1 MGDNSLLVQKN
12 IQEFTEF
19 IEAIPYLKNDSYN
32 LKNFIYEE
40 SLEYKQ
46 ALLNSFLS
54 IHYIK
59 DIFSLAEDK
68 INLKNIK
75 YYVRN
80 KDINLL
86 MNIRE
91 KFFENTFRYVSG
103 YIPQSANSKHY
114 YLYSNISPTKQFKN
128 EFDFCFVNVEYYGE
142 YFIPSELVKM
152 KYPVYLIT
160 IPVLL
165 KHFHKIKK
173 YLYNI
178 KKVKEILIEVLQ
190 VKKCNNYVRMIS
202 ALDETNEFDFKYIEK
217 ESQWDYFHILYAYY
231 LQKTLQLQTLNI
243 NAYTRSYMFYSIV
256 NNKHIDN
263 LPFKFPE
270 TIRIDDFEFNHINY
284 NYENKS
290 IYDPNYDT
298 NNNIPS
304 PPPLPTLNPQ
314 YNILNKDPVET
325 IKKYN
330 YDEDFKPENVITF
343 PADKMNEFLKRQEQK
358 SSQNKFL
365 NELRSRFKSMKNYFG
380 GEIRDSD
387 NEKVVRFN
395 TPDDTDYISNVI
407 ELDNLNDYDVEK
419 NAYNFAKVSSVNRQP
434 NLNSKEKLT
443 EMLFSNLNNFE
454 MFSQTNFYQKKLVAM
469 YEFLKSDKNLGLITY
484 EFNSMSFNLFVVSQN
499 NNELKFLH
507 LYNNYFAIIKEYLNF
522 LNTNTNSIFYMK
534 DNFILLSALILKQLD
549 IFSLY
554 TTKRVIPFR
563 HYMVYYYQL
572 LKLINKERSSSV
584 SLFSTLLNILNV
596 FQKNIIEPLIGGGQS
611 FSATMFEPSKFE
623 RLNFF
628 HYTYLLDV
636 LTHLEFGYGS
646 GSEFYNVSINDNTP
660 NNEIYKFY
668 DGIELNEFLKLN
680 PNQQYVLSVVNKVM
694 FIGDLASGTK
704 MLFKKS
710 DVQKNVRICFVVKQL
725 TSKYNAYDLIKE
737 LSNVIKNNN
746 INVTNL
752 EEFLYKFNILI
763 DNVKLNDLLRR
774 LDKIKSPKEAPLLL
788 SYYKNINDKNDK
800 LYKNSLIELF
810 LFLFYFLVKLGFDVT
825 HFMTKSNIIINIVPE
840 LNEENIL
847 KYLKEND
854 NELVDI
860 SKQLLEENRD
870 LMEFLIKSTVC
881 VDINNSNS
889 GGGSIKG
896 SKIVFK
902 LPYSL
907 NVLEK
912 SISDNILNLYENENY
927 VDSEVLSS
935 QFDNIFEKEHSEL
948 QDNLDIL
955 ITADRVNVDN
965 LYKIIP
971 NYIILQTELAEQY
984 PVLENK
990 SIFNNALVGG
1000 NSNQNHPLKIFLDKY
1015 QSNNVSSTIPPIPK
1029 EYIEKNIDMILQ
1041 EQYFKTLDRL
1051 VLFYDNKLLSEK
1063 RYNTNSLI
1071 LRDIMNSVEYLRKYY
1086 KIDFTNNIK
1095 NGIVSLVTLIQKVDE
1110 CIYQIFVVIQ
1120 YIKHFIIYMYK
1131 KLGINFDEYKIDT
1144 KDFSVFYKI
1153 IEPRFKERSKY
1164 MKQIFDININ
1174 TSLNKLNVKSTPENS
1189 AYEEINMDTINNEFF
1204 TSGGDSKNSNN
1215 DTSVLN
1221 ETPALNDTAVLNDTP
1236 ALNDTSP
1243 LNEASALNETPAL
1256 NETSVLNDTLNEP
1269 STSKTDLPKIIINK
1283 PNYNLF
1289 ETLDKMVT
1297 DFNSN

>member
-32 LKNFIYEE
+32 FKNFIYEE

-80 KDINLL
+80 KDVNLL

-103 YIPQSANSKHY
+103 YIPQSVSSNCY
-114 YLYSNISPTKQFKN
+114 YLYSSISPTKQYKD

-152 KYPVYLIT
+152 KFPVYLIT
-160 IPVLL
+160 IPIFL
-165 KHFHKIKK
+165 KHFHTIKK
-173 YLYNI
+173 YLYDIKQI
-178 KKVKEILIEVLQ
+178 KKALIDILQ
-190 VKKCNNYVRMIS
+190 QRQCDRYVSMIS

-217 ESQWDYFHILYAYY
+217 ESQWDYFHILYAFY

-243 NAYTRSYMFYSIV
+243 NAYTRSYMFYNIV
-256 NNKHIDN
+256 SNKHIDN
-263 LPFKFPE
+263 LPFGFPE
-270 TIRIDDFEFNHINY
+270 VIRNDNFEFNNTTNHF
-284 NYENKS
+284 YENKS
-290 IYDPNYDT
+290 IYDPTDHIYEEVYDS
-298 NNNIPS
+298 IPN
-304 PPPLPTLNPQ
+304 PPPLPKLNPKF
-314 YNILNKDPVET
+314 NVLNKDPVNN
-325 IKKYN
+325 IKKYDYN
-330 YDEDFKPENVITF
+330 EDFKPERIITF
-343 PADKMNEFLKRQEQK
+343 PADKLSDFLKQK
-358 SSQNKFL
+358 DKPMTPQNKFL
-365 NELRSRFKSMKNYFG
+365 NELRNKFKSMKNYFG
-380 GEIRDSD
+380 GDIRDYD
-387 NEKVVRFN
+387 NDKIVRFD
-395 TPDDTDYISNVI
+395 TPENADYISNVI

-419 NAYNFAKVSSVNRQP
+419 NAFNFAKVSTVNRQP
-434 NLNSKEKLT
+434 NVNSMTKLT
-443 EMLFSNLNNFE
+443 ELLFSNLSNFE

-469 YEFLKSDKNLGLITY
+469 YEFIKQDKNLGFITY
-484 EFNSMSFNLFVVSQN
+484 EFKTMFFNLFVISDN
-499 NNELKFLH
+499 NNELRFLH

-522 LNTNTNSIFYMK
+522 LNSNTNSIFYMK
-534 DNFILLSALILKQLD
+534 DNFILLGALILKQLD

-554 TTKRVIPFR
+554 TTKKVIPFR

-572 LKLINKERSSSV
+572 LKLINKERTSSV
-584 SLFSTLLNILNV
+584 SLFSTLLNILNT
-596 FQKNIIEPLIGGGQS
+596 FQKSIIEPLIGGSHS
-611 FSATMFEPSKFE
+611 FSTNMFEPTKFE

-628 HYTYLLDV
+628 HYSYLLDV
-636 LTHLEFGYGS
+636 LTHLEYGN
-646 GSEFYNVSINDNTP
+646 GSNSDFYKVSINDDKK

-668 DGIELNEFLKLN
+668 DGIELNEFLQLN
-680 PNQQYVLSVVNKVM
+680 PNQQYVLSVVNKIM

-710 DVQKNVRICFVVKQL
+710 DVQKNVRVCFIVKQL
-725 TSKYNAYDLIKE
+725 TYRYNAYDLIKE
-737 LSNVIKNNN
+737 LSNIIKNNN
-746 INVTNL
+746 INVHNL

-810 LFLFYFLVKLGFDVT
+810 LFLFYFLVKLGFDVS
-825 HFMTKSNIIINIVPE
+825 HYMTKSNLIINITPE

-847 KYLKEND
+847 QYLNENN
-854 NELVDI
+854 NELSQI
-860 SKQLLEENRD
+860 SKQLLEENKELLD
-870 LMEFLIKSTVC
+870 FIINSTTC
-881 VDINNSNS
+881 VEINNDLNT
-889 GGGSIKG
+889 GGAGIIKG

-907 NVLEK
+907 NILEK
-912 SISDNILNLYENENY
+912 SISDNILNLYENENHI
-927 VDSEVLSS
+927 DSEVLSS
-935 QFDNIFEKEHSEL
+935 QFDNIFEKEHTEL

-955 ITADRVNVDN
+955 ISANKVNVDN

-990 SIFNNALVGG
+990 SILNNEDSLLGG
-1000 NSNQNHPLKIFLDKY
+1000 NSTNPNHPLKIFLDKY
-1015 QSNNVSSTIPPIPK
+1015 QNENISSTIPPIPK

-1051 VLFYDNKLLSEK
+1051 VLFYDNKLLADK
-1063 RYNTNSLI
+1063 KYNTNSLI

-1144 KDFSVFYKI
+1144 KDFSIFYKI

-1174 TSLNKLNVKSTPENS
+1174 TSLNKLDIKAIPDTS
-1189 AYEEINMDTINNEFF
+1189 AYEEINMDTLNEEFF
-1204 TSGGDSKNSNN
+1204 TSGGDSN
-1215 DTSVLN
+1215 DN
-1221 ETPALNDTAVLNDTP
+1221 IK
-1236 ALNDTSP
+1236 
-1243 LNEASALNETPAL
+1243 
-1256 NETSVLNDTLNEP
+1256 NDTLNETTTNDTLNETSSNTQP
-1269 STSKTDLPKIIINK
+1269 SITGPTLNASTGNNVVLNDDPGTNIPKIIINK
-1283 PNYNLF
+1283 PDYNLF